1 MVCSSLAVQ
10 CAKGLRAC
18 YADRG
23 ALRAAAHCLKL
34 PVLARSMRL
43 SLLAGVAAVAVAADA
58 RQLRVGANEYLV
70 DAVVSAELSL
80 AEPAVSSPIPATVLL
95 TSAIG
100 ANASKLEDVLDT
112 YAQDDV
118 WAEAFVSSA

>member
-1 MVCSSLAVQ
+1 
-10 CAKGLRAC
+10 
-18 YADRG
+18 
-23 ALRAAAHCLKL
+23 
-34 PVLARSMRL
+34 MRL
-43 SLLAGVAAVAVAADA
+43 SLVAGVAAVAAAADA
-58 RQLRVGANEYLV
+58 RQLRVGANEYLI

-80 AEPAVSSPIPATVLL
+80 AEPAVSSLTPATVLL